1 MPSVYPPTS
10 AIFKYNCD
18 SRSALQAIGHIN
30 PTDNYLLIGE
40 IHASTSQLEHRGI
53 NITFNW
59 VPSHIGINGNELAD
73 SIALEARQLD
83 SYTYDPPPS
92 IASCFEEM
100 LFKFKQNWKHSVYNS
115 DKSSVQRRYLQ
126 INPLLKPFKST

>member
-1 MPSVYPPTS
+1 MKAELAGIRQALIHAFSLSSHIRY
-10 AIFKYNCD
+10 IYIHCD

-30 PTDNYLLIGE
+30 PTDNYELIGD

-53 NITFNW
+53 NITFNR

-100 LFKFKQNWKHSVYNS
+100 LFNFK
-115 DKSSVQRRYLQ
+115 
-126 INPLLKPFKST
+126 